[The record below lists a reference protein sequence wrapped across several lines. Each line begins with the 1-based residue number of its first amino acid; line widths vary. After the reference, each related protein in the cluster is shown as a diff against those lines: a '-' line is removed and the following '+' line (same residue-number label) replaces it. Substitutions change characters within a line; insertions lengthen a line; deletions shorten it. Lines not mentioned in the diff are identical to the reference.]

1 MTIEAQLADGRV
13 LEFPDGTDPAV
24 IQSTVKRL
32 LSQAPAAAPAKSAG
46 FSLKDLAASFGMG
59 ATGGTQAITEAFGAD
74 NAAARKLEQATQYLQ
89 STMTPER
96 QAELARQQERM
107 KEAEKQGTLAEVKA
121 GVQNIL
127 EAPLQSTAQ
136 ALGSF
141 VPYLPA
147 LFAAPVARAI
157 GLLPNAIRAVT
168 SVAQAAPAVIGT
180 AQGAGAVKGSI
191 YDGVLRAEMEA
202 GTSEKEARDKAAKAQ
217 EYFGKNFEQIA
228 LGAGLGYGAARF
240 GAERLLTPKGRE
252 GLPPGLAKR
261 VGITSAGEAGTEA
274 LQAGQER
281 AAENIAQ
288 QREGFDVPTFRGVA
302 GAATQE
308 GIMGALGGAP
318 IAAISRP
325 TQAVRPPEKPVVEPP
340 APPSREQQIIDE
352 ITGVTRAPSL
362 EPMSAADARA
372 AEPQLA
378 EDIRVAK
385 QRRAREA
392 LETEE
397 LGPRT
402 TVAAPPLLDV
412 SRPSLNETSLP
423 KAASLEQLLEKQ
435 RQVED
440 RRIAAGIPT
449 SMVMPEAPKPEKP
462 TTPPLLDTR
471 PLTMRDARNRL
482 LVMKDMLKNE
492 GGDPESL
499 QIVPHPTV
507 PERFAITSLD
517 RPTEYTPGSQGQ
529 KSETGQARK
538 SFRQAFDEKGNPI
551 YDEKGNPVMVPSEP
565 SGPGVEID
573 PIQAYVNRAR
583 ATNTPAAIRFV
594 RDYDQGLIT
603 TADVEQALE
612 AERKAGQELPFTY
625 AFTGNKPNVKT
636 GVVLPETRKPRGE
649 RELPPESK
657 LFTPEVV
664 GPKRPERSLSAGET
678 STNVTP
684 TDTDLPPTRTTGEP
698 GIVRPGGFK
707 ARGPATDLQ
716 RDLKQISETNSDFA
730 VDSVAGD
737 GGLEYSVSATPTLDI
752 DKRMKLVLTSAEQA
766 AADAIQD
773 RIDRS
778 TTEEEGI
785 EARNLLKNT
794 LRRAL
799 ARNLADVEAT
809 FVGPP
814 KGEGT
819 APPPTKPPPTEP
831 PPTEPPPPTVEPPKT
846 AEELRQRLPVLRQNK
861 EVEDANKAGNFGALI
876 DALEKSSNP
885 IIQKIGQLSQKIR
898 NQITLKKSRKSLPNY
913 PDAAG
918 LYSSG
923 EDSIIM
929 RSDYA
934 GDEHTSAHEVVHAL
948 TVKSI
953 LAPNARQRPIV
964 KEIEELYEHV
974 KKELAKQGMG
984 WDGRRRPRKYTRQVY
999 GTANVMEFVAEA
1011 NTNAEFQF
1019 LLMKIP
1025 YKGKRS
1031 AWTQFTRLVA
1041 NLLGITDVNALT
1053 EIINLTDKLT
1063 AIPGRGSLFGKG
1075 KGGVYA
1081 SGRGDREISPIGFY
1095 SALSDA
1101 VSKVDT
1107 KAAPPAGWK
1116 TMFQGMV
1123 NKGVVKQ
1130 NELEWTGINDWLDLQ
1145 QGRVTKDQV
1154 KEYLDANGVQVEETQ
1169 LGGFSEEEKENRRK
1183 LTKMRDEL
1191 IAAKEDF
1198 QNSGYLF
1205 REIKGNDM
1213 LNALPEKWQL
1223 RYDRIAEMQRK
1234 YDELSVISVYQEKP
1248 TKYQNYTLP
1257 GGENYREVLLTL
1269 PNKNVDESNE
1279 IRAWRDKMRAKY
1291 NTVDW
1296 RRYAT
1301 EEEIE
1306 KSNEI
1311 ARRSRSLNKEVYK
1324 SGHWDQP
1331 NVLAHI
1337 RINDRTDADGNKV
1350 LFVEEIQ
1357 SDWGQAGKKRG
1368 FGKVKR
1374 VEYEVVQDNGQLLRT
1389 FQFKDE
1395 AEAYAKQRDAK
1406 ILEKEFSVDT
1416 GIPSAPF
1423 VGKTEGWLN
1432 LALKRIMIMAAE
1444 GGYDKVAFVNGEQSA
1459 DRYDLSKSI
1468 DRIDAKRRPNGTY
1481 EIDVSTKEGKDF
1493 NRSGLTPEELEDNVG
1508 KEMAQKIIDAT
1519 ASDQKRVR
1527 FSGLDLKVGGEG
1539 MKTFYDKI
1547 VPNAVK
1553 KLLPKLGGGQMGDIT
1568 IASNDK
1574 LRKVRDDDGTYAI
1587 EEKRFDEYDNPYWEP
1602 IEFGLTEQ
1610 RAAELMKENK
1620 RLQQPGFD
1628 ITSEMRDKVD
1638 EGIEL
1643 FSMER
1648 EPAATKEELQASI
1661 TKAEGSPAQQAE
1673 AILNQTGMQPQPP
1686 EPDRVKKILASL
1698 KSMGENPQLTKES
1711 AKTTLKQWTDKLETM
1726 AFSGDAAFNNN
1737 IRRNLIADLNE
1748 HPEIMG
1754 LLLEASQSQ
1763 AVHADALATQFIIE
1777 GGIAYD
1783 EEAKKFVAVKKED
1796 NFIKLSKSID
1806 ALAAKYKIDK
1816 AEAERIA
1823 HTYFVA
1829 KRFKSLAAKQD
1840 QRDAEIAELEEKIKA
1855 VTSEMRR
1862 ETDADKRDRL
1872 SAERDGY
1879 RKQADDLKKAEVYI
1893 SEDQRAMIEPGMRL
1907 ADIMPE
1913 LKQTSEIWQG
1923 IRTNA
1928 VKALMDGQLW
1938 SLELAEKMLDN
1949 VDYVPFYRD
1958 EQLEEGGGPQEFIR
1972 GLQVKATEF
1981 RLKGSNAPVH
1991 DVFDNMVR
1999 WTQYAINR
2007 SVRNHKALQMVDIGK
2022 EIQTGDRK
2030 MVTQVEKLEPG
2041 KNIIRVYRN
2050 GVQELYEVADPL
2062 YMDAFTSISNV
2073 AIPSIKFFSA
2083 FANMLRNSV
2092 VLYPLFSVAQV
2103 PQDAF
2108 SAMFTSGL
2116 KPRYAL
2122 RIPVLAV
2129 KEFVKTLT
2137 KTSATHNLLKKYGA
2151 TGVRDFSAAIAR
2163 QDVEIAAGLK
2173 PPKTA
2178 AGKGIEF
2185 LSHIA
2190 MSADNAIRQAVYE
2203 ASMQQGLSK
2212 AEALEKSFDIIN
2224 FRRRGSSKMINLLG
2238 QVVPFFYAYMSVQR
2252 VAMKTISGV
2261 GISPSNRVEALKTL
2275 ATMSGG
2281 LMAMSVLYAMLV
2293 ADDEDYQNTPTA
2305 IRDRVLAIPGTGM
2318 RIPLRPDMFL
2328 LPKVIGEHA
2337 YHLITDNGFSDP
2349 RKVRKS
2355 VAEALVNAVASPMPV
2370 PQAIKPVLETMVNY
2384 DFFQGKPI
2392 VGYFEKQKATERQFT
2407 DSTSEFSKLLSH
2419 VPLTY
2424 SFEKGKAEGISPIVA
2439 DHLIRGM
2446 FGSVGGLFL
2455 YTTNFMLHS
2464 DLEVERPAVSLRDMI
2479 AGVPGTGGFVGK
2491 TTENALK
2498 NDFYELRDEM
2508 ARVKATFNDIKLRSP
2523 QALEDFINDEKNI
2536 TRLGL
2541 ATTTEKVS
2549 DELSKIRR
2557 AISQIS
2563 NAPSDLM
2570 DAEEK
2575 KERIEELRSVE
2586 RDFLK
2591 SLGIKELRASAQL

>member
-1 MTIEAQLADGRV
+1 MNLEELAKKYGGSQVQTGSSNLDELAKKYGGISLEEAK
-13 LEFPDGTDPAV
+13 PKPAP
-24 IQSTVKRL
+24 VKE
-32 LSQAPAAAPAKSAG
+32 AG

-59 ATGGTQAITEAFGAD
+59 ATGSTKAITEAFGAD
-74 NAAARKLEQATQYLQ
+74 NAAAQKLEQASQFLQ
-89 STMTPER
+89 TSMTPER

-107 KEAEKQGTLAEVKA
+107 KEAEKKGMFAEFKA
-121 GVQNIL
+121 GIQNIA

-147 LFAAPVARAI
+147 MFAAPAAVALRLAP
-157 GLLPNAIRAVT
+157 GAVRAVT
-168 SVAQAAPAVIGT
+168 VAAEAAPAVIGT

-191 YDGVLRAEMEA
+191 YDGVLRAEIEA
-202 GTSEKEARDKAAKAQ
+202 GTPETEARDKAAKAQ

-240 GAERLLTPKGRE
+240 GAERLLTSKGRE
-252 GLPPGLAKR
+252 GLPAGLAKR
-261 VGITSAGEAGTEA
+261 IGVTSAGEAGTEA

-281 AAENIAQ
+281 VAQNIAQ
-288 QREGFDVPTFRGVA
+288 QREGFDVPTFEGVV

-318 IAAISRP
+318 VAALSRP
-325 TQAVRPPEKPVVEPP
+325 TPVTKPPEPPVVEQPAPP
-340 APPSREQQIIDE
+340 AAPSREQNVIDQ
-352 ITGVTRAPSL
+352 ITGVSRPAAP
-362 EPMSAADARA
+362 EPMSLEEA
-372 AEPQLA
+372 
-378 EDIRVAK
+378 RVARMK
-385 QRRAREA
+385 KAQDDVDAAIEAEAERARKF
-392 LETEE
+392 
-397 LGPRT
+397 GPRPSVPT
-402 TVAAPPLLDV
+402 PDLTDR
-412 SRPSLNETSLP
+412 SRPGLDETTLP
-423 KAASLEQLLEKQ
+423 QATPLDQLLKKQ
-435 RQVED
+435 NEVED

-449 SMVMPEAPKPEKP
+449 STVMPETKAPEPSTEPK
-462 TTPPLLDTR
+462 LVDNR
-471 PLTMRDARNRL
+471 PLTERAAQNRL

-492 GGDPESL
+492 GGDPNSL

-517 RPTEYTPGSQGQ
+517 RPVTLTEGL
-529 KSETGQARK
+529 
-538 SFRQAFDEKGNPI
+538 KGTAI
-551 YDEKGNPVMVPSEP
+551 DREP
-565 SGPGVEID
+565 TEVIVD

-583 ATNTPAAIRFV
+583 ATNTPAATRFV

-603 TADVEQALE
+603 NADVEQALE
-612 AERKAGQELPFTY
+612 AERKAGRELPFTY
-625 AFTGNKPNVKT
+625 T
-636 GVVLPETRKPRGE
+636 E
-649 RELPPESK
+649 
-657 LFTPEVV
+657 
-664 GPKRPERSLSAGET
+664 
-678 STNVTP
+678 
-684 TDTDLPPTRTTGEP
+684 TGEP
-698 GIVRPGGFK
+698 GIVAPGGFK
-707 ARGPATDLQ
+707 ARAPATNTQLE
-716 RDLKQISETNSDFA
+716 LKNISDSNGDFA
-730 VDSVAGD
+730 VDSVVGD
-737 GGLEYSVSATPTLDI
+737 GDREYSVSATPTLDI
-752 DKRMKLVLTSAEQA
+752 DKRLKLVLTSAEQS
-766 AADAIQD
+766 AADAIQS
-773 RIDRS
+773 RIDQS
-778 TTEEEGI
+778 TTTEERV
-785 EARNLLKNT
+785 EAENLLKST

-799 ARNLADVEAT
+799 ARNLMDVKPEK
-809 FVGPP
+809 FV
-814 KGEGT
+814 
-819 APPPTKPPPTEP
+819 PPTGEDLPPPTEP
-831 PPTEPPPPTVEPPKT
+831 PPTEPPPPTVQPPKT
-846 AEELRQRLPVLRQNK
+846 AQELKQRLPVLRQNK

-898 NQITLKKSRKSLPNY
+898 NQITLKKSTRRLSGYPN
-913 PDAAG
+913 AAG
-918 LYSSG
+918 LYNSG

-948 TVKSI
+948 TVRSI

-964 KEIEELYEHV
+964 KEIDDLYEYV

-984 WDGRRRPRKYTRQVY
+984 WDGNRRVPKFTRQVY
-999 GTANVMEFVAEA
+999 GTANVLEFVAEA

-1019 LLMKIP
+1019 LLMNIP

-1041 NLLGITDVNALT
+1041 NLLGVSDVNALT

-1063 AIPGRGSLFGKG
+1063 AIPGRGSMFTRGKG
-1075 KGGVYA
+1075 EVYE
-1081 SGRGDREISPIGFY
+1081 SSRIDREVSPIGFY

-1101 VSKVDT
+1101 VSRVDT

-1234 YDELSVISVYQEKP
+1234 YDELSVISVYQEQP

-1269 PNKNVDESNE
+1269 PSDVEAAKAKHRAFLQLMKDKYGYDGTLASYAKKMTPEERAEAKRLSLYNE
-1279 IRAWRDKMRAKY
+1279 
-1291 NTVDW
+1291 
-1296 RRYAT
+1296 
-1301 EEEIE
+1301 
-1306 KSNEI
+1306 
-1311 ARRSRSLNKEVYK
+1311 RSDYRS
-1324 SGHWDQP
+1324 SHWDQP

-1337 RINDRTDADGNKV
+1337 RVNDRTDADGNKV

-1357 SDWGQAGKKRG
+1357 SDWGQEGKKKGFRSKSRPARDAYLSFVEELKPRMRG
-1368 FGKVKR
+1368 W
-1374 VEYEVVQDNGQLLRT
+1374 LLETLGDEIKGEKAERYISRQMQIFT
-1389 FQFKDE
+1389 PYDMARALGEESKHERLIRYKDE
-1395 AEAYAKQRDAK
+1395 E
-1406 ILEKEFSVDT
+1406 ENS
-1416 GIPSAPF
+1416 GIPVAPF

-1468 DRIDAKRRPNGTY
+1468 NQ
-1481 EIDVSTKEGKDF
+1481 IDVGMDE
-1493 NRSGLTPEELEDNVG
+1493 SGEYSVVAEDKNGLEVINQLIPANKLEESVG
-1508 KEMAQKIIDAT
+1508 KELAEKIIKQVKSPDEVPVT
-1519 ASDQKRVR
+1519 

-1553 KLLPKLGGGQMGDIT
+1553 KLLPKLGGGQMGEIS
-1568 IASNDK
+1568 IA
-1574 LRKVRDDDGTYAI
+1574 RGDDYRMDSYERRREARLGLGISSEEFSRLTD
-1587 EEKRFDEYDNPYWEP
+1587 EEKDAAADRF
-1602 IEFGLTEQ
+1602 F
-1610 RAAELMKENK
+1610 AANREI
-1620 RLQQPGFD
+1620 LQQPGFD

-1661 TKAEGSPAQQAE
+1661 TKAEGSPAQQAD

-1686 EPDRVKKILASL
+1686 EPDRVQKILASL
-1698 KSMGENPQLTKES
+1698 RSMGENPQLTKES
-1711 AKTTLKQWTDKLETM
+1711 AKATLKQWVDRLETM

-1737 IRRNLIADLNE
+1737 IRRNLVADLNE

-1783 EEAKKFVAVKKED
+1783 EEAKKWVAVKKED

-1816 AEAERIA
+1816 QEAERIA

-1840 QRDAEIAELEEKIKA
+1840 QRDAEVAELEDKIKTVA
-1855 VTSEMRR
+1855 SEMRR

-1879 RKQADDLKKAEVYI
+1879 RKQIDDLKKAEVYI
-1893 SEDQRAMIEPGMRL
+1893 SEDQRAMIDPGMRL
-1907 ADIMPE
+1907 AEIMPE

-1938 SLELAEKMLDN
+1938 SLELAESMLDN

-1958 EQLEEGGGPQEFIR
+1958 EQLEEGGGPQEFIK
-1972 GLQVKATEF
+1972 GLQVKAKEF
-1981 RLKGSNAPVH
+1981 RLKGSNAAVH

-2007 SVRNHKALQMVDIGK
+2007 SVRNHKALQMIDIGK
-2022 EIQTGDRK
+2022 EIQTGDQK
-2030 MVTQVEKLEPG
+2030 MVTQVNKLEPG
-2041 KNIIRVYRN
+2041 KNIVRVFRN

-2073 AIPSIKFFSA
+2073 AIPSIKFFSW
-2083 FANMLRNSV
+2083 FSNMLRNSV

-2116 KPRYAL
+2116 KPRFAL
-2122 RIPVLAV
+2122 KIPVLAV
-2129 KEFVKTLT
+2129 KEFVKTLN

-2151 TGVRDFSAAIAR
+2151 TGVRDFSAAVAR

-2178 AGKGIEF
+2178 AGKGLEF

-2212 AEALEKSFDIIN
+2212 AEALEKAFDIIN
-2224 FRRRGSSKMINLLG
+2224 FRRRGSSKMINLMG

-2261 GISPSNRVEALKTL
+2261 GISPGDRKEALKTL

-2281 LMAMSVLYAMLV
+2281 LMAMSMLYAMLA

-2305 IRDRVLAIPGTGM
+2305 IRDRVLTIPGTGM
-2318 RIPLRPDMFL
+2318 RIPLRPDLFL
-2328 LPKVIGEHA
+2328 MPKIIGEHT
-2337 YHLITDNGFSDP
+2337 YHLLTDNGFSDP
-2349 RKVRKS
+2349 KKIRKA
-2355 VAEALVNAVASPMPV
+2355 VADGLVNAMASPMPV
-2370 PQAIKPVLETMVNY
+2370 PQAIKPALEVAVNY
-2384 DFFQGKPI
+2384 DFFQGKPV
-2392 VGYFEKQKATERQFT
+2392 VGFFEKQKEAERQFN
-2407 DSTSEFSKLLSH
+2407 DSTSEFSKIL
-2419 VPLTY
+2419 
-2424 SFEKGKAEGISPIVA
+2424 GKAGVSPIVA

-2464 DLEVERPAVSLRDMI
+2464 DLEVDRPAVSMKDML
-2479 AGVPGTGGFVGK
+2479 AGVPGTGGFVAK
-2491 TTENALK
+2491 STENALK
-2498 NDFYELRDEM
+2498 NDFYELRDEV
-2508 ARVKATFNDIKLRSP
+2508 AKTKATFNDIKVRSP
-2523 QALEDFINDEKNI
+2523 QGLKDFIEDEKNI

-2541 ATTTEKVS
+2541 AKATEKVS

-2557 AISQIS
+2557 VISQIT
-2563 NAPSDLM
+2563 NAPSDVISA
-2570 DAEEK
+2570 DDK
-2575 KERIEELRSVE
+2575 QER
-2586 RDFLK
+2586 
-2591 SLGIKELRASAQL
+2591 IKELRAIEKNLLKNINLKELRSTAKL

>member
-1 MTIEAQLADGRV
+1 MTIEARLADGRV
-13 LEFPDGTDPAV
+13 LRFPDGTDPAV
-24 IQSTVKRL
+24 IDRTVQSL

-147 LFAAPVARAI
+147 LFAAPVAAAMRLAP
-157 GLLPNAIRAVT
+157 GAIRAVT

-482 LVMKDMLKNE
+482 MVMKDMLKNE

-573 PIQAYVNRAR
+573 PVDAYVNRFR
-583 ATNTPAAIRFV
+583 AINSSSTGGTPASQRFV
-594 RDYDQGLIT
+594 RDYDSGLIT
-603 TADVEQALE
+603 RADVEQALE
-612 AERKAGQELPFTY
+612 AERKAG
-625 AFTGNKPNVKT
+625 
-636 GVVLPETRKPRGE
+636 
-649 RELPPESK
+649 RELP
-657 LFTPEVV
+657 LTYTP
-664 GPKRPERSLSAGET
+664 
-678 STNVTP
+678 
-684 TDTDLPPTRTTGEP
+684 TGEP
-698 GIVRPGGFK
+698 GIVRPGGFR

-737 GGLEYSVSATPTLDI
+737 GGREYSVSATPTLDI

-773 RIDRS
+773 RIDQS

-1081 SGRGDREISPIGFY
+1081 SGRVDREISPIGFY

-1234 YDELSVISVYQEKP
+1234 YDELSVISVYQEQP

-1337 RINDRTDADGNKV
+1337 RVNDRTDADGNKV

-1459 DRYDLSKSI
+1459 DRYDLSKQVDKIVWNEKTGDFAAQRSGG
-1468 DRIDAKRRPNGTY
+1468 DTGT
-1481 EIDVSTKEGKDF
+1481 IKHKDVTKEKLAD
-1493 NRSGLTPEELEDNVG
+1493 LIG
-1508 KEMAQKIIDAT
+1508 KEPAERLIKA
-1519 ASDQKRVR
+1519 KEL
-1527 FSGLDLKVGGEG
+1527 SGWRTIEGDDLKVGGEG

-1553 KLLPKLGGGQMGDIT
+1553 KLLPKLGGGQMGEVALSSGSTVNVSRLENGRWVIERGRNLSELP
-1568 IASNDK
+1568 ASRFRNEAEARAWGQQMAD
-1574 LRKVRDDDGTYAI
+1574 
-1587 EEKRFDEYDNPYWEP
+1587 EEA
-1602 IEFGLTEQ
+1602 
-1610 RAAELMKENK
+1610 RASTQIGM
-1620 RLQQPGFD
+1620 QPGFD

-1661 TKAEGSPAQQAE
+1661 TKAEGSPAQQAND
-1673 AILNQTGMQPQPP
+1673 ILNQTGMQPQPP

-1698 KSMGENPQLTKES
+1698 KSMGENPQLNKES
-1711 AKTTLKQWTDKLETM
+1711 AKATLKQWIDRLETM

-1748 HPEIMG
+1748 HPEVMG

-1840 QRDAEIAELEEKIKA
+1840 QRDAEVAELEEKIKA

-1972 GLQVKATEF
+1972 GLQVKAKEF

-2041 KNIIRVYRN
+2041 KNIIRVFRN

-2173 PPKTA
+2173 PPKTS

-2212 AEALEKSFDIIN
+2212 AEALEKAFDIIN

-2355 VAEALVNAVASPMPV
+2355 VADALVNAVASPMPV

-2508 ARVKATFNDIKLRSP
+2508 ARVKSTFNDIKLRSP

-2575 KERIEELRSVE
+2575 KERIQELRSVE

>member
-1 MTIEAQLADGRV
+1 MTIEAQLADGRI

-32 LSQAPAAAPAKSAG
+32 LSQTPDAAPAKPAG
-46 FSLKDLAASFGMG
+46 FSVKDLAASFGIG

-74 NAAARKLEQATQYLQ
+74 NAAARKLEQGTRYLQ

-107 KEAEKQGTLAEVKA
+107 KEAEKQGKLAEFKA
-121 GVQNIL
+121 GIQNIL

-147 LFAAPVARAI
+147 MFAAPVAAAMRLGPA
-157 GLLPNAIRAVT
+157 AIRAVT
-168 SVAQAAPAVIGT
+168 AVAEAAPAVIGT

-202 GTSEKEARDKAAKAQ
+202 GTPEKEAREKAAKAQ

-252 GLPPGLAKR
+252 SLPPGLAKR
-261 VGITSAGEAGTEA
+261 IGITSAGEAGTEA

-288 QREGFDVPTFRGVA
+288 QREGFNVPTFRGVT

-318 IAAISRP
+318 IAALARP
-325 TQAVRPPEKPVVEPP
+325 APAVRPPEKPVVEPP

-352 ITGVTRAPSL
+352 ITGVSRAPSL
-362 EPMSAADARA
+362 QPMSAAEARA

-392 LETEE
+392 VDAAIDAEE
-397 LGPRT
+397 ERARRLGPRPN
-402 TVAAPPLLDV
+402 VPAPPLLET
-412 SRPSLNETSLP
+412 SRPSLDVTTLP
-423 KAASLEQLLEKQ
+423 KITPLEELLEKQ

-482 LVMKDMLKNE
+482 TVMKDMLKNE
-492 GGDPESL
+492 GGDPNSL

-507 PERFAITSLD
+507 PERFAISSLD
-517 RPTEYTPGSQGQ
+517 RPVTLTEGLKGT
-529 KSETGQARK
+529 AIDRK
-538 SFRQAFDEKGNPI
+538 
-551 YDEKGNPVMVPSEP
+551 PSE
-565 SGPGVEID
+565 VIVD

-594 RDYDQGLIT
+594 RDYDAGLIT
-603 TADVEQALE
+603 NADVEQALE

-625 AFTGNKPNVKT
+625 KVTVNRPNVEP
-636 GVVLPETRKPRGE
+636 GIVVPETRKPRGE

-664 GPKRPERSLSAGET
+664 GPKKPVRSLSAGET
-678 STNVTP
+678 STAVTP
-684 TDTDLPPTRTTGEP
+684 TDTDSLPTKTTGEP

-707 ARGPATDLQ
+707 PRAPATDLQ
-716 RDLKQISETNSDFA
+716 LELKQISDSNGDFA
-730 VDSVAGD
+730 VDSVVGD
-737 GGLEYSVSATPTLDI
+737 GGREYSVSATPTLDI
-752 DKRMKLVLTSAEQA
+752 DKRIKLVLTSAEQA

-773 RIDRS
+773 RIDQS

-799 ARNLADVEAT
+799 ARNLADVNPSNK
-809 FVGPP
+809 FQPP
-814 KGEGT
+814 VTEQPPVE
-819 APPPTKPPPTEP
+819 PPPVEP
-831 PPTEPPPPTVEPPKT
+831 PPTEPPPPNVGPPKT
-846 AEELRQRLPVLRQNK
+846 VEELRQRLPVLRQNK

-876 DALEKSSNP
+876 DAFTKSSNP
-885 IIQKIGQLSQKIR
+885 ITKKVGELAQKYRSKIKL
-898 NQITLKKSRKSLPNY
+898 LKSSRSISKNPY
-913 PDAAG
+913 AIG
-918 LYSSG
+918 LYRAG
-923 EDSIIM
+923 PDEM
-929 RSDYA
+929 VVRSDYA
-934 GDEHTSAHEVVHAL
+934 GDEETSVHEVVHAL
-948 TVKSI
+948 TVRSMR
-953 LAPNARQRPIV
+953 APSTRQKPIV
-964 KEIEELYEHV
+964 KEIEELYEYV
-974 KKELAKQGMG
+974 AKELAKQGMG
-984 WDGRRRPRKYTRQVY
+984 WDKPGQRKYKTQVY
-999 GTANVMEFVAEA
+999 GLANQFEFVSEA
-1011 NTNAEFQF
+1011 NSNPEFQF
-1019 LLMKIP
+1019 LLMKVP

-1063 AIPGRGSLFGKG
+1063 ATTGRGDRAIFPRGKG
-1075 KGGVYA
+1075 DVFE
-1081 SGRGDREISPIGFY
+1081 SSRPDREISPIGFY

-1234 YDELSVISVYQEKP
+1234 YDELSVISVYQEQP

-1257 GGENYREVLLTL
+1257 GGDNYREVLLTL
-1269 PNKNVDESNE
+1269 PSRQEAIE
-1279 IRAWRDKMRAKY
+1279 AHRAFLSRMRVKY
-1291 NTVDW
+1291 PGTIAE
-1296 RRYAT
+1296 RKAAMT
-1301 EEEIE
+1301 EEE
-1306 KSNEI
+1306 
-1311 ARRSRSLNKEVYK
+1311 RRQLDYLGAKANAQREDPQYRS
-1324 SGHWDQP
+1324 SHWDQP

-1337 RINDRTDADGNKV
+1337 RVNDRTDADGNKV

-1357 SDWGQAGKKRG
+1357 SDWGQQGKKKGFASKLRDEEIEKKLLFKTTSDGDGFNVYTDDGRMVGSGETRSEALADAIRG
-1368 FGKVKR
+1368 YR
-1374 VEYEVVQDNGQLLRT
+1374 V
-1389 FQFKDE
+1389 
-1395 AEAYAKQRDAK
+1395 AEQ
-1406 ILEKEFSVDT
+1406 

-1423 VGKTEGWLN
+1423 VTKTEGWLN

-1459 DRYDLSKSI
+1459 DRYDLSKRVGSI
-1468 DRIDAKRRPNGTY
+1468 YYSKENGVGKGTLIAMPVGSTLNDSVKPVLEKDNIAES
-1481 EIDVSTKEGKDF
+1481 EIEDYIGKD
-1493 NRSGLTPEELEDNVG
+1493 LAKKLLESPVDEG
-1508 KEMAQKIIDAT
+1508 GFHSIEGD
-1519 ASDQKRVR
+1519 
-1527 FSGLDLKVGGEG
+1527 DLKVGGEG

-1610 RAAELMKENK
+1610 RAAELMKESK

-1661 TKAEGSPAQQAE
+1661 TKAEGSPAQQAND
-1673 AILNQTGMQPQPP
+1673 ILNETGMQPQPP

-1726 AFSGDAAFNNN
+1726 AFSGDAAFNNE
-1737 IRRNLIADLNE
+1737 IRRNLVADLNE

-1783 EEAKKFVAVKKED
+1783 EEAKKWVAVKKED

-2030 MVTQVEKLEPG
+2030 MVTKVEKLEPG
-2041 KNIIRVYRN
+2041 KNIIRVFRN

-2212 AEALEKSFDIIN
+2212 AEALEKAFDIIN
-2224 FRRRGSSKMINLLG
+2224 FRRRGSSKMVNLLG

-2261 GISPSNRVEALKTL
+2261 GISPGDRVEALKTL

-2281 LMAMSVLYAMLV
+2281 LMAMSVLYAMMV

-2355 VAEALVNAVASPMPV
+2355 VADALVNAVASPMPV
-2370 PQAIKPVLETMVNY
+2370 PQAIKPVLEVGVNY
-2384 DFFQGKPI
+2384 DFFQGKPV

-2407 DSTSEFSKLLSH
+2407 DSTSEFSKLLSN

-2464 DLEVERPAVSLRDMI
+2464 DLEVERPAVSLRDMV
-2479 AGVPGTGGFVGK
+2479 AGIPGTGGFVGK

-2508 ARVKATFNDIKLRSP
+2508 ARVKSTFNDIKVRSP
-2523 QALEDFINDEKNI
+2523 QALDDFISDEKNI

-2541 ATTTEKVS
+2541 AKATEKVS

-2557 AISQIS
+2557 VISHIT
-2563 NAPSDLM
+2563 NAPSDVM
-2570 DAEEK
+2570 SADDK
-2575 KERIEELRSVE
+2575 KTRIDELRKIE
-2586 RDFLK
+2586 RDLLK
-2591 SLGIKELRASAQL
+2591 SINVKELRATAQL

>member
-1 MTIEAQLADGRV
+1 MAGRDFGEE
-13 LEFPDGTDPAV
+13 LFG
-24 IQSTVKRL
+24 
-32 LSQAPAAAPAKSAG
+32 SQTKDRREEVGRDFGAELFGKPKPEKTAP
-46 FSLKDLAASFGMG
+46 FSLRDIAASFGMG
-59 ATGGTQAITEAFGAD
+59 AAGGTKAITEAFGAD
-74 NAAARKLEQATQYLQ
+74 NVAAQKLGEAAQFLQ

-96 QAELARQQERM
+96 QAELLRQEQRR
-107 KEAEKQGTLAEVKA
+107 KAAEKEGTLAEIGAALK
-121 GVQNIL
+121 NIA

-157 GLLPNAIRAVT
+157 GLLPNAVRAVT
-168 SVAQAAPAVIGT
+168 AAADAAPAVIGT

-191 YDGVLRAEMEA
+191 YDGVLRAEIEA
-202 GTSEKEARDKAAKAQ
+202 GTPEAVARDKALKAQ
-217 EYFGKNFEQIA
+217 EYFGNNFEQIA
-228 LGAGLGYGAARF
+228 AGAVLGYGAARY
-240 GAERLLTPKGRE
+240 GAERFLTPRGRQ
-252 GLPPGLAKR
+252 GLPAGVTKR
-261 VGITSAGEAGTEA
+261 VGVTAAAEAGTEA
-274 LQAGQER
+274 AQAAQER
-281 AAENIAQ
+281 IAQNIAL
-288 QREGFDVPTFRGVA
+288 QREGFDVPTFQGVA
-302 GAATQE
+302 GAATEE
-308 GIMGALGGAP
+308 GVMGALGGAP
-318 IAAISRP
+318 VAAISRP
-325 TQAVRPPEKPVVEPP
+325 TAAPVPPAPP
-340 APPSREQQIIDE
+340 APPSADQQIIDQ
-352 ITGVTRAPSL
+352 ITGVSRPPSA
-362 EPMSAADARA
+362 EPMTAAEVSAANVQRA
-372 AEPQLA
+372 E
-378 EDIRVAK
+378 EIRIQK
-385 QRRAREA
+385 QREAREA
-392 LETEE
+392 AEAAFEAEE
-397 LGPRT
+397 ERARKFGPRPD
-402 TVAAPPLLDV
+402 VPPPPVLDR
-412 SRPSLNETSLP
+412 SRPGLDETFMP
-423 KAASLEQLLEKQ
+423 QPTPREQLLEKQ
-435 RQVED
+435 RQVDE
-440 RRIAAGIPT
+440 RRLAAGLPT
-449 SMVMPEAPKPEKP
+449 STGVMPEEARPEKP
-462 TTPPLLDTR
+462 TEPKIVDNR
-471 PLTMRDARNRL
+471 PLTERAARNRL
-482 LVMKDMLKNE
+482 LVMKNMLKNE
-492 GGDPESL
+492 GGDPDSL
-499 QIVPHPTV
+499 SIIPHPTV

-538 SFRQAFDEKGNPI
+538 SFRQAFDEEGNPI
-551 YDEKGNPVMVPSEP
+551 YDEKGNPVMVPAAP

-573 PIQAYVNRAR
+573 PVEAYVNRAR

-603 TADVEQALE
+603 RADVEQALE
-612 AERKAGQELPFTY
+612 AERKAGRELPFTY
-625 AFTGNKPNVKT
+625 TA
-636 GVVLPETRKPRGE
+636 
-649 RELPPESK
+649 
-657 LFTPEVV
+657 
-664 GPKRPERSLSAGET
+664 
-678 STNVTP
+678 
-684 TDTDLPPTRTTGEP
+684 TGEP
-698 GIVRPGGFK
+698 GIVAPGGFR

-716 RDLKQISETNSDFA
+716 LELKQISDSNGDFA
-730 VDSVAGD
+730 VDSVVSD
-737 GGLEYSVSATPTLDI
+737 GKRQYVASATPTI
-752 DKRMKLVLTSAEQA
+752 EPNKRLPLVLTSAEQA
-766 AADAIQD
+766 AADAIQGRLD
-773 RIDRS
+773 AS
-778 TTEEEGI
+778 TTAEERT
-785 EARNLLKNT
+785 EAEALLKNT

-814 KGEGT
+814 KGEGIQ
-819 APPPTKPPPTEP
+819 PPPTEP

-846 AEELRQRLPVLRQNK
+846 AEELRQRLPVFRQNN
-861 EVEDANKAGNFGALI
+861 EVEAANRAGNFGALI

-885 IIQKIGQLSQKIR
+885 IIQKIGKLSQKIR

-913 PDAAG
+913 PNAAG

-948 TVKSI
+948 TIKAM

-964 KEIEELYEHV
+964 KEIDELYQYV

-984 WDGRRRPRKYTRQVY
+984 WDGKRRPKKYTRQVY
-999 GTANVMEFVAEA
+999 GTADVMEFVAEA
-1011 NTNAEFQF
+1011 NTNSEFQF
-1019 LLMKIP
+1019 LLMNIP

-1041 NLLGITDVNALT
+1041 NLLGISDVNALT

-1063 AIPGRGSLFGKG
+1063 AIPGRGSLFSRGP
-1075 KGGVYA
+1075 
-1081 SGRGDREISPIGFY
+1081 GRVFESARPDREISPIGFY

-1116 TMFQGMV
+1116 TMLQGMV

-1154 KEYLDANGVQVEETQ
+1154 KEYLDANGVQVEETV
-1169 LGGFSEEEKENRRK
+1169 LGDG
-1183 LTKMRDEL
+1183 RDM
-1191 IAAKEDF
+1191 
-1198 QNSGYLF
+1198 SGYEIDLASDGTWF
-1205 REIKGNDM
+1205 IYNEQYEKVGTGYETEAEAREDI
-1213 LNALPEKWQL
+1213 
-1223 RYDRIAEMQRK
+1223 DRIRKQRGV
-1234 YDELSVISVYQEKP
+1234 LG
-1248 TKYQNYTLP
+1248 TKYGNYTLP

-1269 PNKNVDESNE
+1269 PSRRPSIKDMT
-1279 IRAWRDKMRAKY
+1279 RAEY
-1291 NTVDW
+1291 N
-1296 RRYAT
+1296 AA
-1301 EEEIE
+1301 IE
-1306 KSNEI
+1306 KADREGINDYD
-1311 ARRSRSLNKEVYK
+1311 SR
-1324 SGHWDQP
+1324 HWDQP

-1357 SDWGQAGKKRG
+1357 SDWGQEGKKKGFAPKNIEKQLKASEERMRKRG
-1368 FGKVKR
+1368 EEIQRISQRMAALNDSQLDEFNALADER
-1374 VEYEVVQDNGQLLRT
+1374 QRLQDEQS
-1389 FQFKDE
+1389 
-1395 AEAYAKQRDAK
+1395 AEMDWGNSLYDARR
-1406 ILEKEFSVDT
+1406 SGV
-1416 GIPSAPF
+1416 PAAPF

-1444 GGYDKVAFVNGEQSA
+1444 GGYDKVAFVNGDQSA
-1459 DRYDLSKSI
+1459 DRYDLSKQVGSI
-1468 DRIDAKRRPNGTY
+1468 YYSKENGVGKGTLIAMPVGSTLNDSVQPVLEKDNIAES
-1481 EIDVSTKEGKDF
+1481 EIEDYIGKD
-1493 NRSGLTPEELEDNVG
+1493 LAKKLLESPVDEG
-1508 KEMAQKIIDAT
+1508 GFHSIEGD
-1519 ASDQKRVR
+1519 
-1527 FSGLDLKVGGEG
+1527 DLKVGGEG

-1553 KLLPKLGGGQMGDIT
+1553 KLLPKLGGGKMGETT
-1568 IASNDK
+1568 IILNDNI
-1574 LRKVRDDDGTYAI
+1574 RSRVAPADAGGIEDDGRGFWLGSKGKAW
-1587 EEKRFDEYDNPYWEP
+1587 DN
-1602 IEFGLTEQ
+1602 
-1610 RAAELMKENK
+1610 
-1620 RLQQPGFD
+1620 QPGFD

-1648 EPAATKEELQASI
+1648 EPAATKEDQQAAI

-1686 EPDRVKKILASL
+1686 EQDRVKKILASL
-1698 KSMGENPQLTKES
+1698 KSLGENPQLTKDS
-1711 AKTTLKQWTDKLETM
+1711 AKATLKQWTDKLETM
-1726 AFSGDAAFNNN
+1726 AFSGDAAFNNE
-1737 IRRNLIADLNE
+1737 IRRNLIADLNQN
-1748 HPEIMG
+1748 PEIMG

-1783 EEAKKFVAVKKED
+1783 EDAKKFVAVKKED
-1796 NFIKLSKSID
+1796 NFIKLSNSID
-1806 ALAAKYKIDK
+1806 DLAKKYNISKQ
-1816 AEAERIA
+1816 EAERIA

-1840 QRDAEIAELEEKIKA
+1840 QRDAEIADLEGKIKA

-1862 ETDADKRDRL
+1862 ETDANKRDRL

-1879 RKQADDLKKAEVYI
+1879 RKQLDDLAKAEVYI
-1893 SEDQRAMIEPGMRL
+1893 SDDQRAMIDPGMRL
-1907 ADIMPE
+1907 AEIMPE

-1972 GLQVKATEF
+1972 GLQVKAKEF
-1981 RLKGSNAPVH
+1981 RIKGSNSPVH

-2007 SVRNHKALQMVDIGK
+2007 SVRNHKALQMIDIGK

-2030 MVTQVEKLEPG
+2030 MVTQVKELEPG
-2041 KNIIRVYRN
+2041 KNIVRVFRN

-2073 AIPSIKFFSA
+2073 AIPSIKFFSW

-2116 KPRYAL
+2116 KPRFAM
-2122 RIPVLAV
+2122 RIPILAV
-2129 KEFVKTLT
+2129 KEFVKTLN
-2137 KTSATHNLLKKYGA
+2137 KTSATHNLLRKYGA
-2151 TGVRDFSAAIAR
+2151 TGVRDFSAAVAR

-2173 PPKTA
+2173 PPKTVT
-2178 AGKGIEF
+2178 GKGIEL

-2212 AEALEKSFDIIN
+2212 AEAIEKAFDIIN
-2224 FRRRGSSKMINLLG
+2224 FRRRGSSKLINLFG

-2252 VAMKTISGV
+2252 VALKTISGT
-2261 GISPSNRVEALKTL
+2261 GISPSNRKEALTTL

-2281 LMAMSVLYAMLV
+2281 LMAMSMLYAMMV
-2293 ADDEDYQNTPTA
+2293 ADDEDYQDTPTA
-2305 IRDRVLAIPGTGM
+2305 IRDRVLVVPGTGL

-2328 LPKVIGEHA
+2328 LPKVASEHI
-2337 YHLITDNGFSDP
+2337 YHLLTEDGLSDTKKF
-2349 RKVRKS
+2349 RASMRD
-2355 VAEALVNAVASPMPV
+2355 ALVNAIASPMPI
-2370 PQAIKPVLETMVNY
+2370 PQAIKPALEVAVNY
-2384 DFFQGKPI
+2384 DFFQGKPV
-2392 VGYFEKQKATERQFT
+2392 VGYFEKQKEAERQFT
-2407 DSTSEFSKLLSH
+2407 DSTSEFSKLLGNFG
-2419 VPLTY
+2419 V
-2424 SFEKGKAEGISPIVA
+2424 SPIVS

-2446 FGSVGGLFL
+2446 FGSVGGLIL
-2455 YTTNFMLHS
+2455 YSTNFMLHS
-2464 DLEVERPAVSLRDMI
+2464 DYDVDRPAVSLKDMI
-2479 AGVPGTGGFVGK
+2479 AGVPGTGGFVAK
-2491 TTENALK
+2491 STENALK

-2508 ARVKATFNDIKLRSP
+2508 AKVKATYNDIKLRSP
-2523 QALEDFINDEKNI
+2523 QALEEFLADEKRI
-2536 TRLGL
+2536 VQLGL
-2541 ATTTEKVS
+2541 AKTTEKVS

-2557 AISQIS
+2557 AISRVT
-2563 NAPSDLM
+2563 NAPSDVM
-2570 DAEEK
+2570 SAEEK
-2575 KERIEELRSVE
+2575 QERIEELRRIE
-2586 RDFLK
+2586 KDMLK
-2591 SLGIKELRASAQL
+2591 AVDIPALRKTAQM